1 MHTLHSAAPQG
12 LLLDVS
18 VNMSAWHAAESDA
31 SDPVQAQNKQYKTEI
46 ASHQAQLE
54 ALKQQDP
61 EFYEY
66 LQQTDQELLNFGQ
79 DDDEEGDVEE
89 QEEMATASEDEQVS
103 YCILCN
109 LPCDLCTLLLNLEVD
124 HGLQHAHSKLQHAHL
139 KATYCTC
146 HHWINQQEL

>member
-1 MHTLHSAAPQG
+1 MLYLRCTIAAKACEHPPKQAIILG
-12 LLLDVS
+12 
-18 VNMSAWHAAESDA
+18 AESDY

-79 DDDEEGDVEE
+79 DDDEEEE
-89 QEEMATASEDEQVS
+89 GAGEEMEEASEDEQVQS
-103 YCILCN
+103 SV
-109 LPCDLCTLLLNLEVD
+109 LLLLFAAFDITADDIPLARRGVSPSTD
-124 HGLQHAHSKLQHAHL
+124 SLV
-139 KATYCTC
+139 ATSTEADVCIWC
-146 HHWINQQEL
+146 